1 MSFSLVVPKSVT
13 VSAQIGENE
22 VTIFG
27 YTSPQSKVELE
38 NYQVYSQTYS
48 DSTGYFKFNRT
59 LLPKNPPDLCLS
71 STDLDNRR
79 TVPVCIPPPPS
90 TQYHTDIGPVILP
103 PSLTLD
109 SASIKVHSDTALAS
123 GQSLPNAP
131 VTIHFYQ
138 TQINAPLLP
147 AVAFGVGGPRPVAA
161 FSLPVFTIQTD
172 VDGRFSFSLPTI
184 YSSRYRFFATTT
196 DSPKSTTLNYR
207 LPGFFYL
214 YYLSYLFIF
223 LLAIILF
230 FFFRHRHSNR
240 KPLLPSVPFPFLPS
254 LPLKNIVR

>member
-1 MSFSLVVPKSVT
+1 MSFDILIPKSVNI
-13 VSAQIGENE
+13 SAQINENE

-27 YTSPQSKVELE
+27 YTSPFAKVELE

-71 STDLDNRR
+71 ATDLDNRH

-90 TQYHTDIGPVILP
+90 TQYHTDIGPIILP

-109 SASIKVHSDTALAS
+109 SATISTHSDTALAS

-131 VTIHFYQ
+131 ITIHFYQ
-138 TQINAPLLP
+138 TQTNAPLLP
-147 AVAFGVGGPRPVAA
+147 LPASA
-161 FSLPVFTIQTD
+161 FSLPRLTLNTD
-172 VDGRFSFSLPTI
+172 TQGHFSFSLPTI

-230 FFFRHRHSNR
+230 FFFKRRRKTNR
-240 KPLLPSVPFPFLPS
+240 TPLLPSVPFLFLPS
-254 LPLKNIVR
+254 LPLKNTGR